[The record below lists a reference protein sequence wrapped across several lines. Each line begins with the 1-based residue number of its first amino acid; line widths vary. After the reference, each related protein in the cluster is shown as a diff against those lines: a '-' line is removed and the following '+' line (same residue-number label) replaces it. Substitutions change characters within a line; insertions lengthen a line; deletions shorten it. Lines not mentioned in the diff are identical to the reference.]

1 MPAEAKTEPTATRHG
16 YGDAL
21 VDLGE
26 AHDDV
31 VALDADLAV
40 STQSMKFG
48 KRFPE
53 RFFNVGTAEANMM
66 SMACGLA
73 ATGKV
78 PYCST
83 FAVFAA
89 GRAYDQVRLGIA
101 HNELRVRI
109 GASHGGVS
117 LGEDGASHQMIE
129 DVALMRAM
137 PRMQVVVPADYN
149 QAYRATAESYEKDEP
164 MYMRFGR
171 PSTPIVYDGIPD
183 TLGEGIDVM
192 REGKDISLIACGH
205 MVWRALEAAESLERE
220 DGVEAEVLNVSI
232 VKPIDTAA
240 ILESISKTGV
250 AVTAEEHR
258 VVGGLADAVREVAA
272 EQHPVPVFAVGMG
285 DEFGVSGTGEA
296 CMEHFGLTPRGIAD
310 RAREALVLKPIVSH
324 PPLIGPEWT

>member
-1 MPAEAKTEPTATRHG
+1 MGAASAPSATRNA

-21 VDLGE
+21 VELGE
-26 AHDDV
+26 RHEEI
-31 VALDADLAV
+31 VALDADLSV
-40 STQSMKFG
+40 STQSAKFG
-48 KRFPE
+48 KQFPE
-53 RFFNVGTAEANMM
+53 RFFNVGAAEANMM

-83 FAVFAA
+83 FAIFAS

-101 HNELRVRI
+101 HNELKVRI

-129 DVALMRAM
+129 DIALMRAM
-137 PRMQVVVPADYN
+137 PKMQVIVPADYN
-149 QAYRATAESYEKDEP
+149 QAYRAVLHSYENPEP

-171 PSTPIVYDGIPD
+171 PATPVVYEEIPEVL
-183 TLGEGIDVM
+183 TGVDVL
-192 REGKDISLIACGH
+192 REGKDITLIATGH
-205 MVWRALEAAESLERE
+205 MVWRALEAAEALERE
-220 DGVEAEVLNVSI
+220 DGVEAEVLNVAI
-232 VKPIDTAA
+232 VKPLDSAPVI
-240 ILESISKTGV
+240 ESLGKTGV

-258 VVGGLADAVREVAA
+258 TVGGLADAVRGVAA

-296 CMEHFGLTPRGIAD
+296 CMEHFGLTSRGIAD

-324 PPLIGPEWT
+324 PPLHGPEWT

>member
-1 MPAEAKTEPTATRHG
+1 MADAKTEPIATRHG

-21 VDLGE
+21 VELGE
-26 AHDDV
+26 AHEDV

-78 PYCST
+78 PYAST

-101 HNELRVRI
+101 HNELKVRI

-129 DVALMRAM
+129 DIALMRAM
-137 PRMQVVVPADYN
+137 PRMQVIVPADYN
-149 QAYRATAESYEKDEP
+149 QAYRATIESYEKDEP

-171 PSTPIVYDGIPD
+171 PSTPIVYEGIPE
-183 TLGEGIDVM
+183 TLGDGVDVL
-192 REGKDISLIACGH
+192 REGKDISIVACGH

-232 VKPIDTAA
+232 VKPIDTET
-240 ILESISKTGV
+240 ILESLSKTGV

-258 VVGGLADAVREVAA
+258 IVGGLADAVRHVAA
-272 EQHPVPVFAVGMG
+272 EQHPVPVFAVGMA

-296 CMEHFGLTPRGIAD
+296 CMEHFGLTSRGIAD

-324 PPLIGPEWT
+324 PPLHGPEWT